1 MDKKNYIKGICYIV
15 ISAIGFG
22 VMPILAKL
30 AYRGG
35 ANAVTTLWLRF
46 TFAALILLYYIKD
59 RKLSLKLN
67 KIQIKYMLVVGLLS
81 SLTSVLL
88 FSSYNYIST
97 GMATTIIYCYPV
109 IVMVLSVI
117 IYKEKLKPIKIICL
131 LFTLIGMFIMMDINS
146 SIYSN
151 KGLFMVIGAALC
163 YAVYIIAASNKNLVN
178 IDSYVT
184 TFYISVISGVIG
196 LITGV
201 ASNELVFHIS
211 FYGLISIVVLAFI
224 STIVA
229 LKAFIQGVKMIG
241 ASNAAIF
248 STLEPIVS
256 LILGILILGEPV
268 NTRIIIGS
276 ILIIGAMILLA
287 KGTVKEH
294 I

>member
-1 MDKKNYIKGICYIV
+1 MNNKNYIKGICYIV

-30 AYRGG
+30 AYNGG
-35 ANAVTTLWLRF
+35 ANAVTTLCLRF
-46 TFAALILLYYIKD
+46 TFATLILLYYIKD

-67 KIQIKYMLVVGLLS
+67 KIQTRYMLMVGLLS

-88 FSSYNYIST
+88 FSAYNYISA
-97 GMATTIIYCYPV
+97 GMATTVIYCYPV
-109 IVMVLSVI
+109 IVMILSSI
-117 IYKEKLKPIKIICL
+117 IYKENLKLVKVISLII
-131 LFTLIGMFIMMDINS
+131 TLIGMFIMMDIS
-146 SIYSN
+146 SSSYSN
-151 KGLFMVIGAALC
+151 KGLFMVIGAAIC
-163 YAVYIIAASNKNLVN
+163 YAVYIIAASNKHLAN

-184 TFYISVISGVIG
+184 TFYISVISGVVG
-196 LITGV
+196 LISGV
-201 ASNELVFHIS
+201 ASNELVFNIS
-211 FYGLISIVVLAFI
+211 FYGLIAIVALAFI

-256 LILGILILGEPV
+256 LILGVLILGEPV
-268 NTRIIIGS
+268 NMRIITGAIF
-276 ILIIGAMILLA
+276 IIGAMILLA
-287 KGTVKEH
+287 KGTVKEN